1 MTRATQPDVL
11 AFRAG
16 RFWRLI
22 PCMLFVSLVLNVVA
36 LNVPF
41 LLLKVFV
48 ESEEAYSIP
57 RTVELMWQL
66 EFYWVAVL
74 IFVFSIVFPFV
85 KLSSL
90 FVLWYRPWHASAR
103 HRAFRILGALG
114 RWSLLDVFVA
124 LVLIV
129 LSHGQTLLVTRTLP
143 GLPLFLA
150 AICLSIGSAELM
162 AYLHVKS
169 EPGEPAKGTEPVR
182 AADGAGWR
190 GVAVPLLL
198 LGSLFSLLAALG
210 LPYVRI
216 TAWYLK
222 KSSYSILETISALW
236 SDHMYGFSAAVAL
249 FLVVMPAMRLGG
261 ITLLWYRR
269 VTPQRFRRVEE
280 ITRGIGLWAML
291 DVFGLA
297 LLLFLTEGSTI
308 VKIEKASGMWAM
320 LAAIVMNSLLGVMA
334 GRVIGWRLAEI
345 AGRRREND

>member
-22 PCMLFVSLVLNVVA
+22 PFMLFVSLVLNVVA

-90 FVLWYRPWHASAR
+90 FVLWYRPWHAPAR

-222 KSSYSILETISALW
+222 KNSYSILETISALW

-249 FLVVMPAMRLGG
+249 FLVAMPAMRLGG

-269 VTPQRFRRVEE
+269 VTPQHFRRVEE

-345 AGRRREND
+345 AGRRRESD